1 VTSRRRSTSWSRT
14 RDAYRFV
21 EVVPDARLTV
31 LDGLATASGAVLGG
45 LVGGFLVQLGL
56 TLAVGE
62 VVPGAYSGSE
72 RSLTGTLGWW
82 ALLVAVGAVA
92 LVVTRATATLALA
105 RLLTEGRPE
114 VDVPPH
120 AVRARVRTAN
130 PPGALT
136 GLAWTTLGGGVLA
149 AALVA
154 PLMLGADDAAGPPT
168 LASGLAVVLA
178 SGVCL
183 VLLPRHRRAWA
194 RTQRDVAAAWGPNEV
209 RAAHAADRRARDA
222 IRSPRTERADPRAA
236 RRRRVG
242 GAVLGVAGGAG
253 FVLFLVGNLVRKPG
267 RHSPR
272 RYYGPFGEAS
282 VDVLVGVGAALVG
295 AALLAGALLLVRSV
309 ARGARDRR
317 RLRARLHDETVV
329 RLTDAQARD
338 ALGAWSPAASAAILA
353 LVTVGVLG
361 PSLVAAWTGAG
372 AGVAVPHAWLAATTV
387 AAVLSLV
394 VATWVVVRDVPAS
407 ARWRARVRERWSPGD
422 PEDPDAR

>member
-1 VTSRRRSTSWSRT
+1 
-14 RDAYRFV
+14 
-21 EVVPDARLTV
+21 
-31 LDGLATASGAVLGG
+31 
-45 LVGGFLVQLGL
+45 
-56 TLAVGE
+56 
-62 VVPGAYSGSE
+62 
-72 RSLTGTLGWW
+72 
-82 ALLVAVGAVA
+82 
-92 LVVTRATATLALA
+92 
-105 RLLTEGRPE
+105 
-114 VDVPPH
+114 
-120 AVRARVRTAN
+120 
-130 PPGALT
+130 
-136 GLAWTTLGGGVLA
+136 
-149 AALVA
+149 
-154 PLMLGADDAAGPPT
+154 M
-168 LASGLAVVLA
+168 
-178 SGVCL
+178 
-183 VLLPRHRRAWA
+183 
-194 RTQRDVAAAWGPNEV
+194 
-209 RAAHAADRRARDA
+209 
-222 IRSPRTERADPRAA
+222 
-236 RRRRVG
+236 
-242 GAVLGVAGGAG
+242 LGVAGGAG

-295 AALLAGALLLVRSV
+295 AALLAGALLLVHSV

-372 AGVAVPHAWLAATTV
+372 AGVAVPHGWLAATTV